1 MSELSPILSSG
12 GDAQAIIDAARLTAS
27 PVALTP
33 DEPQGFVVPPGHQVV
48 VPDLSAWRQSPSRK
62 TGVYKPATVEALIA
76 YAKRYAISR
85 ETVWVHPTSGRV
97 QIVLDDDH
105 DDGPGFAQ
113 HRADLR
119 LEHTPEW
126 NYWLAKHGREMG
138 QEAFAEHIEEG
149 GQEIVE
155 PDAATVLEIAQTFH
169 MTTKVTFRQAT
180 RLTSGAVQFQY
191 DNEGTAKAGAKGDL
205 TIPTVIML
213 QLAPFIGEPE
223 QRLVARL
230 RYRVREG
237 ALTLSYHL
245 DRPDRVIRDALDGV
259 AGQLAG
265 AFPNVY
271 LGEPKP

>member
-62 TGVYKPATVEALIA
+62 TGVYRPATVEALIA
-76 YAKRYAISR
+76 YAKRYAVGR

-126 NYWLAKHGREMG
+126 DYWTAKDGKAMG
-138 QEAFAEHIEEG
+138 QEAFAEHIESG
-149 GQEIVE
+149 SDEIVE

-169 MTTKVTFRQAT
+169 ATKNVSYRSST
-180 RLTSGAVQFQY
+180 RLTSGQVQFQY
-191 DNEGTAKAGAKGDL
+191 DEEIKAKAGQKGDL
-205 TIPTVIML
+205 TIPTVIL
-213 QLAPFIGEPE
+213 LLVAPFIGEAE
-223 QRLVARL
+223 RKIVARL
-230 RYRVREG
+230 RHRITEG
-237 ALTLSYHL
+237 TLFLSYHL
-245 DRPDRVIRDALDGV
+245 ERPHVVIRDALDGV
-259 AGQLAG
+259 AAQLAG